1 VSTRTT
7 PGIVKDEIAV
17 KPSRHQSEQPREF
30 LRANAAIA
38 PHHRRISVDL
48 SSNAGGPPQLYG
60 FLTGMILVARI
71 PLCQIRGAHS
81 F

>member
-1 VSTRTT
+1 VSARTT
-7 PGIVKDEIAV
+7 PGVGEDEIGV

-30 LRANAAIA
+30 LRANGVVA

-48 SSNAGGPPQLYG
+48 GSNAGGPPQLYR
-60 FLTGMILVARI
+60 FLAGMILVARI
-71 PLCQIRGAHS
+71 PLCQIGGAHS